1 MSSIF
6 NDYEFQS
13 TNERTSMRLLAES
26 VHHWLSYVAHVSR
39 ADLLL
44 ESSLRFSIGEFI
56 ERKWREECL
65 LERPHPHFPSR
76 PVDFIW
82 SVDSLKI
89 IYTEDGPKVLTPEGE
104 KDAVNEIYKSGY
116 VMECKYVSPQTNG
129 MRDKQRIFN
138 DLCRLYYVLGTYP
151 KAHTVFMMAGDTI
164 DFVKHF
170 QEAITRK
177 KVSSIKNTAPVTA
190 TKIDDV
196 KDSDIK
202 EDQNTI
208 EDIPLKEGNILD
220 LDVSEN
226 EDIAKEITM
235 AAFKDWFGFEDADA
249 NRSINTADARHHTY
263 YEAFLKEYDPDRQ
276 NSEDNIQI
284 KTQLLYKCPK
294 EKNENTHTVAVWR
307 VFRGE

>member
-1 MSSIF
+1 MSSTF

-13 TNERTSMRLLAES
+13 TNERTAMKLLAES

-82 SVDSLKI
+82 SIDGSKI
-89 IYTEDGPKVLTPEGE
+89 IYTEDGPKVQTPEGE
-104 KDAVNEIYKSGY
+104 KDAVNEIYKTGY

-129 MRDKQRIFN
+129 MREKQRIFN
-138 DLCRLYYVLGTYP
+138 DLCRLYYVLGTYSE
-151 KAHTVFMMAGDTI
+151 AHTVFMIAGDTI

-170 QEAITRK
+170 QEARTRK
-177 KVSSIKNTAPVTA
+177 KVSAIPNTTPVIA
-190 TKIDDV
+190 TKIDEV
-196 KDSDIK
+196 KDSSII
-202 EDQNTI
+202 EDQNSI
-208 EDIPLKEGNILD
+208 EDIPLKDGIILN
-220 LDVSEN
+220 LDVPEN
-226 EDIAKEITM
+226 EDVAEEITM
-235 AAFKDWFGFEDADA
+235 AAFKDWFGFEENDAIRD
-249 NRSINTADARHHTY
+249 INTVDARHHTY
-263 YEAFLKEYDPDRQ
+263 YEEFLNEYDPNRQ
-276 NSEDNIQI
+276 NSETNIKI
-284 KTQLLYKCPK
+284 RTQLLVKCPMSK
-294 EKNENTHTVAVWR
+294 IENAQTVAIWR